1 MQHLI
6 YNPSLFAATIL
17 QFFTKQAFLFV
28 EVFGF
33 LSSLVGVVALQALVV
48 DRVAKVPAY
57 S

>member
-6 YNPSLFAATIL
+6 YNPSLFATTIL

-28 EVFGF
+28 EVFGL